1 MLPRRSQVASTV
13 ARAPSSAR
21 LAAAEFV
28 RGTTFGWG
36 RRELASWLVGHYSPC
51 LVADA
56 VVHPDGPR
64 GSSAPLS
71 ATSPHLDDESVERL
85 ILDARSSALRLLSD
99 LSWPSQ
105 AAARAKCAIAS
116 GFVIATRDPRGKRS
130 WAPVG
135 RKRMRLAERV
145 GSLFIADALD
155 NPHDYVNV
163 SLCRSCGELGFGAG
177 APAHEAG
184 CTRARHV
191 A

>member
-1 MLPRRSQVASTV
+1 MASTL
-13 ARAPSSAR
+13 ASTPSSVR

-36 RRELASWLVGHYSPC
+36 RLELASWLVSHYSPC
-51 LVADA
+51 LAADA
-56 VVHPDGPR
+56 VVHPDGR
-64 GSSAPLS
+64 GYSAPLS
-71 ATSPHLDDESVERL
+71 AASTHLDDERIERL
-85 ILDARSSALRLLSD
+85 ILDARCSVLCLLSE
-99 LSWPSQ
+99 LPWPSR
-105 AAARAKCAIAS
+105 AAAMAKRAIGA
-116 GFVIATRDPRGKRS
+116 GFVIAARNRGGKQS

-155 NPHDYVNV
+155 NPHDYSNL

-177 APAHEAG
+177 APAHESG
-184 CTRARHV
+184 CRRARHV

>member
-1 MLPRRSQVASTV
+1 MLPRHSQVASTV
-13 ARAPSSAR
+13 ASTPSSVR

-36 RRELASWLVGHYSPC
+36 RLELASWLVSHYSPC

-56 VVHPDGPR
+56 VIHPDGPR
-64 GSSAPLS
+64 GCSATLS
-71 ATSPHLDDESVERL
+71 AASTRLDDESVERL
-85 ILDARSSALRLLSD
+85 ILDARCSVLRLLSE
-99 LSWPSQ
+99 LSWPSRS
-105 AAARAKCAIAS
+105 AAMAKRAIAA
-116 GFVIATRDPRGKRS
+116 GFVIATRDRSGHQS

-155 NPHDYVNV
+155 NPSDYGNV

-177 APAHEAG
+177 ALEHESG